1 MAKIPLAVST
11 ALISTMILTG
21 LTTPSAHAT
30 GTLDN
35 GLKYWTIQDV
45 IEYGIEAEAERTA
58 LCGNDA
64 SCKEQYYYE
73 HMDGGEDRTRYQILD
88 RFNSTRIWLT
98 SINPSTGEAKFLYQG
113 TDGWAVAMGHNV
125 VPQNLNELYFVWL
138 QDDAVDRYYSNSWFD
153 PAREHYVPDYVD
165 EILSGELPPDT
176 HEIFSYNIE
185 RDGYI
190 AYPERTEISFTV
202 SSNANLE
209 ANADGAV
216 YYSNMVGGLRTHGVY
231 NYSSCLNN
239 PNYREGMECR
249 FVFTEDYY
257 QIFVPF
263 NADGTLA
270 TAESQPE
277 SEPEPEPRSEPTPE
291 PEPEQEPEP
300 EPTDDITPPVNNNTD
315 NPGDNNQNTT
325 EENEPTNNNETPSEN
340 NEADNQIENREETVI
355 ITDSNV
361 DTPHITT
368 PNTGQPTATD
378 GENSA
383 PVFPWWLTAILVI
396 NGAVLV
402 WLFWPDGLTRKIE
415 RFFKKSI
422 DFFAKVR

>member
-11 ALISTMILTG
+11 ALISTVFLTG
-21 LTTPSAHAT
+21 LATPSVHAT
-30 GTLDN
+30 GTLED
-35 GLKYWTIQDV
+35 GLKYWTIQDI
-45 IEYGIEAEAERTA
+45 IEYGIGAEAERTA

-73 HMDGGEDRTRYQILD
+73 HMDGGEDRTRYQLLD

-113 TDGWAVAMGHNV
+113 TDGWEVAMGHNV

-138 QDDAVDRYYSNSWFD
+138 QDDAVDKYYSNSWFD

-202 SSNANLE
+202 SGNANLG

-239 PNYREGMECR
+239 PNYKEGMECR
-249 FVFTEDYY
+249 FVFTEDYF

-270 TAESQPE
+270 TAGSQ
-277 SEPEPEPRSEPTPE
+277 SEPEPELTT
-291 PEPEQEPEP
+291 EPEP
-300 EPTDDITPPVNNNTD
+300 EPINDITPSTGDNTG
-315 NPGDNNQNTT
+315 NSGDNNQDIP
-325 EENEPTNNNETPSEN
+325 EEIELTNNNETPDGVN
-340 NEADNQIENREETVI
+340 KTDNQAENREDTIVI
-355 ITDSNV
+355 ADKSINSPD
-361 DTPHITT
+361 ITT
-368 PNTGQPTATD
+368 PNTGQPTND
-378 GENSA
+378 NGEKSA
-383 PVFPWWLTAILVI
+383 PVFPWWLTIILVI
-396 NGAVLV
+396 NGAMLV
-402 WLFWPDGLTRKIE
+402 WLFWPDNLVGKIE

-422 DFFAKVR
+422 DKKDKVR